1 MAEYVRKIRI
11 FVASPGDVQK
21 EREALDKGVR
31 KLDRTLGKER
41 GLSLE
46 LLRWE
51 THAYPAAGDPQTA
64 INKQIGTYDLFVG
77 IFWQRFGTPTTT
89 AGSGTEEEY
98 QRAYA
103 SWTEHKRPPILLYF
117 CDRAYTHKNA
127 EELEQAARVMRFR
140 ESLKG
145 RGLWWPYRGVK
156 QFSELAEE
164 HLYKAILEL
173 LGDGEVVPGL
183 AHRRGVSRDPGIH
196 VVQEIQNNA
205 GTTIGVVTNY
215 HEAPK
220 PLPTPLPD
228 DGPRRRYLDHLRHV
242 CRLLPLAAAGAKDS
256 DEEAVSLDDVYIGLN
271 TTTGEE
277 AESKERGKKGDE
289 GAERKPL
296 SAMAV
301 VAKYPRLV
309 LLGDPGSGKST
320 FVNQLLALQADRL
333 LDEKIE
339 LLAGVDRSLLPV
351 RVILRDMAV
360 FVRRTH
366 PNGLP
371 PHLTE
376 EELARLVK
384 ECVVSMLARQDAEDF
399 QDAMKAVFTSG
410 QLLLVLDGLDEVP
423 YGQRDDM
430 RRLVRAFMR
439 QRPPA
444 RLIIT
449 CRVRSYQDEAK
460 VISKCHT
467 TTLAP
472 FNDEQKTKF
481 AGAWYEQVREKTL
494 MDEETARGKAKA
506 LARAATSEELSEL
519 AENPLL
525 LTTMALIHQRD
536 IGLPERRAELY
547 KVAIDVLLW
556 KWQKRKTEEE
566 IPVSGLLASLLKDDR
581 RIQRTMMRL
590 AYEAHQPRK
599 DSAEQDVAGLPRG
612 EALTILER
620 KDYLTSTDIAAEF
633 LDYVDQRSGL
643 LHGQGGADSDEHP
656 LVYGFPHRTFQEY
669 LAGCHLMVQPASDV
683 LPERAREGDFWY
695 EALKLGLEDLVY
707 NRQGEQTLL
716 RDAYLLCPDNWPADL
731 SAQRV
736 ILWTG
741 YIADLIGIDVIE
753 ADERSEFGG
762 KAFLSRLKRHLVALI
777 GSGLPALERAEA
789 GRLLG
794 RLGDPRPGILTL
806 HDMPFCFV
814 PKGPFLMGSDKD
826 DEMAWDDEKPRCEID
841 IDYDIWIAR
850 YPVTNAQYAQFLND
864 GYQNRQWW
872 TEAGWEEKGLRTGP
886 DTYRDVFQLP
896 NHPVVGV
903 SWYEALA
910 YSRWLDTHAHAQ
922 GWLPRAWHIKLPNEP
937 EWEKAA
943 RGGLEIPLSPCIE
956 MLCGLSNPN
965 RAMPGNP
972 NPMAARRYPWG
983 RDPDP
988 NAMNFNNN
996 IRRTTAP
1003 GCFPAGQSVYGAMDM
1018 SGNVLEWTRS
1028 QWANPKP
1035 RDLPAWKPLDTPE
1048 GSPRRVWRGGS
1059 FVNYVRNCRCAYRDG
1074 NDPSGRSYRL
1084 GFRLAL
1090 LPFPDL

>member
-1 MAEYVRKIRI
+1 MAEYVRKLRI
-11 FVASPGDVQK
+11 FVASPGDVLK
-21 EREALDKGVR
+21 ERDALEKSVR

-64 INKQIGTYDLFVG
+64 INKQIGSYDLFVG

-117 CDRAYTHKNA
+117 CERAYTHKNA

-145 RGLWWPYRGVK
+145 RGLWWHYRGVK

-164 HLYKAILEL
+164 HLYKAILEV
-173 LGDGEVVPGL
+173 LGDGEMTTSKTGAGGPK
-183 AHRRGVSRDPGIH
+183 REPGIH
-196 VVQEIQNNA
+196 VVQEIQHNA
-205 GTTIGVVTNY
+205 GTTIGFVTNY
-215 HEAPK
+215 HEAAK
-220 PLPTPLPD
+220 SLPTPPPD

-242 CRLLPLAAAGAKDS
+242 CRLLPLAAAGAKDG
-256 DEEAVSLDDVYIGLN
+256 DEEAVSLDDVYISLD
-271 TTTGEE
+271 TTTVEE
-277 AESKERGKKGDE
+277 ADPTKRGKKTDE

-296 SAMAV
+296 SAMEV
-301 VAKYPRLV
+301 VAKYQRLV

-320 FVNQLLALQADRL
+320 FVNQLLALQSDRL
-333 LDEKIE
+333 LDSSLEP
-339 LLAGVDRSLLPV
+339 LAGVDRSLLPV

-360 FVRRTH
+360 FVRQTH
-366 PNGLP
+366 PAGLP
-371 PHLTE
+371 AHLTE
-376 EELARLVK
+376 ADLARLVK
-384 ECVVSMLARQDAEDF
+384 ECVVLMLARQDAEDF
-399 QDAMKAVFTSG
+399 QEAMKAAFASG

-423 YGQRDDM
+423 YAQRDDI
-430 RRLVRAFMR
+430 RRIVHALMR

-444 RLIIT
+444 RLVIT
-449 CRVRSYQDEAK
+449 CRVRSYQEEAK
-460 VISKCHT
+460 AIAQCQT

-472 FNDEQKTKF
+472 FNDAQKTAF
-481 AGAWYEQVREKTL
+481 AGAWYRQAREKRL
-494 MDEETARGKAKA
+494 FDEDTARRKAKA
-506 LARAATSEELSEL
+506 LVQAATSEELSEL

-556 KWQKRKTEEE
+556 KWQKKKTEDDT
-566 IPVSGLLASLLKDDR
+566 PVSNELSALLKDDR
-581 RIQRTMMRL
+581 RIQRTMMRM
-590 AYEAHQPRK
+590 AYEAHRQRG
-599 DSAEQDVAGLPRG
+599 DDDDQELAGLPRG
-612 EALTILER
+612 EALTILSR
-620 KDYLTSTDIAAEF
+620 KEYLTTAGLAEEF

-643 LHGQGGADSDEHP
+643 LHGRGGDDNDEHP
-656 LVYGFPHRTFQEY
+656 LAYGFPHRTFQEY

-683 LPERAREGDFWY
+683 LPERALEGDFWY

-716 RDAYLLCPDNWPADL
+716 RDAYLLCPDKWPADL

-814 PKGPFLMGSDKD
+814 PKGLFLMGSDDD
-826 DEMAWDDEKPRCEID
+826 DEMAYGDEKPRQEID
-841 IDYDIWIAR
+841 IDYDFWLAR
-850 YPVTNAQYAQFLND
+850 YPVTNAQYRNFLND
-864 GYQNRQWW
+864 GYQNTQWW
-872 TEAGWEEKGLRTGP
+872 TEAGWKDKGQRTGP

-910 YSRWLDTHAHAQ
+910 YSRWLDAHAHAQ
-922 GWLPRAWHIKLPNEP
+922 GWLPAAWHIRLPNEP

-943 RGGLEIPLSPCIE
+943 RGGLKIPLSPCIE
-956 MLCGLSNPN
+956 MLCSLSNPN
-965 RAMPGNP
+965 RDVPGNP
-972 NPMAARRYPWG
+972 NPKAARRYPWG

-1028 QWANPKP
+1028 QWANQKP

-1048 GSPRRVWRGGS
+1048 GP
-1059 FVNYVRNCRCAYRDG
+1059 
-1074 NDPSGRSYRL
+1074 
-1084 GFRLAL
+1084 LAL